1 MGEVVTEQPTKLDQP
16 REWST
21 GMVNFSCCLA
31 SFIPCLTWAW
41 ACSNASRVGQP
52 GLCASQAFGD
62 KSDFRQILIYKLY
75 VFELTFSRR
84 S

>member
-31 SFIPCLTWAW
+31 SFIPCLNWAW

-52 GLCASQAFGD
+52 GLVASQAFGD
-62 KSDFRQILIYKLY
+62 H
-75 VFELTFSRR
+75 FETLF
-84 S
+84 